1 MTLKE
6 FFQDIL
12 FTIGNKDFTAGSI
25 IITIVTLVICF
36 ILYWVV
42 VNRLLPFYFSKERVK
57 TKNKEQIKR
66 IIKYL
71 FILLAFIGSIFALKL
86 DYVFYTNGN
95 IDIKISTIFEAL
107 IILQIARLLDWII
120 SKVLLFNYYRNR
132 DEEKLPKV
140 ITPQPIKKEEPLIAN
155 RSVQYA
161 VYVFAII
168 LILQS
173 FNLDY
178 TIFSVQNQ
186 QFKISNIFW
195 AIFIILIAQLI
206 AWILTQ
212 LILYS
217 YYQRQKVNVGSQYAI
232 NQLLKYVIYVIAGFM
247 AIESLGINMTV
258 VWGSA
263 AALLVGVGL
272 GLQQTF
278 NDLISGIILLF
289 EGTVEV
295 GDTVQIESGLVGTVK
310 KIGIRTSIVESR
322 DNVTVIVPNSK
333 LITERVV
340 NWSHY
345 DDKVRFN
352 IDVGVAYGSDTELVK
367 ELLLKVAKENIYIME
382 YPAPF
387 VRFTNFGGS
396 SLDFELR
403 FWSRNFIVIEDIK
416 SDLRF
421 EIDKHF
427 REHNIVI
434 PFPQTDVWL
443 KK

>member
-1 MTLKE
+1 MSLKQ
-6 FFQDIL
+6 FFERVL
-12 FTIGNKDFTAGSI
+12 FTIGTQSFTLGRISI
-25 IITIVTLVICF
+25 AIATLILCF
-36 ILYWVV
+36 VFYRLTVK
-42 VNRLLPFYFSKERVK
+42 RLLPYYFSKETVK
-57 TKNKEQIKR
+57 TKNQAQISR
-66 IIKYL
+66 IVKYL
-71 FILLAFIGSIFALKL
+71 FVLLAIIGVIFSLKL
-86 DYVFYTNGN
+86 DHVLYSNGN
-95 IDIKISTIFEAL
+95 IDIKVSTIFQAL
-107 IILQIARLLDWII
+107 IILQIARLLDWMI

-132 DEEKLPKV
+132 DAEKLKKV
-140 ITPQPIKKEEPLIAN
+140 ASTSSKKDEPLIAN

-161 VYVFAII
+161 VYVFAVI

-173 FNLDY
+173 FHLDY
-178 TIFSVQNQ
+178 TLFIVQDQ
-186 QFKISNIFW
+186 HFKISNIFW

-295 GDTVQIESGLVGTVK
+295 GDTVQVDQDLVGIVK

-333 LITERVV
+333 LITERVI

-345 DDKVRFN
+345 DDKVRFK
-352 IDVGVAYGSDTELVK
+352 IPVGVAYGSDTELVK
-367 ELLLKVAKENIYIME
+367 KLLLQVAKENIYILD
-382 YPAPF
+382 YPSAF
-387 VRFTNFGGS
+387 VRFVNFGDS

-421 EIDKHF
+421 EIDRLF
-427 REHNIVI
+427 RENNVEI
-434 PFPQTDVWL
+434 PFPQRDVWM